1 MLNRDKTR
9 AQAEQEAAN
18 TGPTFRAAAGCS
30 SWEVI
35 DSSAPMW
42 HRLTDFELARI
53 GLRRSDLA
61 PMRKDEPRRCA

>member
-1 MLNRDKTR
+1 MNRDKTR
-9 AQAEQEAAN
+9 DHAEQEAAKA
-18 TGPTFRAAAGCS
+18 GPAFRAAAGCA

-53 GLRRSDLA
+53 GLRRTDLA
-61 PMRKDEPRRCA
+61 PVRQDDRSCA

>member
-1 MLNRDKTR
+1 MINRDRTR
-9 AQAEQEAAN
+9 AQAEHEAAQA
-18 TGPTFRAAAGCS
+18 GPNFRAAAGCS

-53 GLRRSDLA
+53 GLRR
-61 PMRKDEPRRCA
+61 